1 MSRHEREL
9 DLAVAPLRER
19 LAELAEAWAGEW
31 TPEGAGGRLAL
42 PVVFGLRRGELA
54 GRVELTALGAGRSRL
69 LWTIDRSELAV
80 DRASVAILVLALL
93 PTLGSLLWPFFPT
106 LFALV
111 PYAAVFGLLAWW
123 LVVSRLRSQGPE
135 EFLAALA
142 KGDGRESPAPV
153 VR

>member
-1 MSRHEREL
+1 VNRHELEL
-9 DLAVAPLRER
+9 DFAVAPLAER
-19 LAELAEAWAGEW
+19 LAGLADDWAGEW
-31 TPEGAGGRLAL
+31 TPGKSGGRLAL

-54 GRVELTALGAGRSRL
+54 GNVELTALAAERSRL
-69 LWTIDRSELAV
+69 VWTIDRSELAV

-142 KGDGRESPAPV
+142 KRDAGESPAAV

>member
-1 MSRHEREL
+1 MNRHEREL
-9 DLAVAPLRER
+9 DLAVAAVAER
-19 LAELAEAWAGEW
+19 LADLADAWAGEW
-31 TPEGAGGRLAL
+31 TAEGTGGRLAL

-54 GRVELTALGAGRSRL
+54 GSVELTALDAGRSRL
-69 LWTIDRSELAV
+69 VWTIDRSDLAV

-93 PTLGSLLWPFFPT
+93 PTLGSLLWPFFPA

-111 PYAAVFGLLAWW
+111 PYSAVFGLLAWW

-142 KGDGRESPAPV
+142 KADVGESTAPV

>member
-1 MSRHEREL
+1 VSRHEREL
-9 DLAVAPLRER
+9 DLAVAPLAER
-19 LAELAEAWAGEW
+19 LAELADAWAGEW
-31 TPEGAGGRLAL
+31 TPEKSGGRLAL

-54 GRVELTALGAGRSRL
+54 GRVELTALGAERSRL
-69 LWTIDRSELAV
+69 VWTIDRSELAV
-80 DRASVAILVLALL
+80 DRASVAILVLALV
-93 PTLGSLLWPFFPT
+93 PTLGSLLWPFFPA

-142 KGDGRESPAPV
+142 KGESRESSVPV

>member
-9 DLAVAPLRER
+9 DLAVAPLAER
-19 LAELAEAWAGEW
+19 LAELADDWAGEW
-31 TPEGAGGRLAL
+31 TPERNGGRLAL
-42 PVVFGLRRGELA
+42 PVVFGLRRGELE
-54 GRVELTALGAGRSRL
+54 GRVELTALGASRSRL
-69 LWTIDRSELAV
+69 VWTIDRSELAV

-93 PTLGSLLWPFFPT
+93 PTLGSLLWPFFPN

-142 KGDGRESPAPV
+142 KADAGESPAPV